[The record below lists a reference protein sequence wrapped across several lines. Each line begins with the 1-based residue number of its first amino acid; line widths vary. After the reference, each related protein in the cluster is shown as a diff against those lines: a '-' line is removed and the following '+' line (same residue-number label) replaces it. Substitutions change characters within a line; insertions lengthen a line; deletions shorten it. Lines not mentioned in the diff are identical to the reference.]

1 MLIGAENFTQAGK
14 TIFRGSVVYSTNSTG
29 NLSFLNNM
37 IGIFKGEETLRLGI
51 LLAQNGSGNR

>member
-29 NLSFLNNM
+29 ELIISEQYDRYL
-37 IGIFKGEETLRLGI
+37 
-51 LLAQNGSGNR
+51 